1 MGQPYAAARP
11 RGCRVLLHHLFAR
24 SPIAPKES
32 HMLRR
37 LQGVQRPI
45 RLRLARALALAAAA
59 MPLGWGLPA
68 LAQDSD
74 TGGIRLNPSG
84 SAVRTIVPVEAIEQQ
99 AAQEYEQLKQEAIAK
114 RALAADNN
122 PQLMRLRAIGK
133 RLLPQTARWN
143 ERARQWQWEI
153 NLIGSRQVNAFCMP
167 GGKIAFYTGLL
178 DQLKLTDEEIAM
190 AMGHEIAHALRE
202 HARERAAKS
211 EITNLGA
218 NVISQ
223 LFGFGN
229 LGNMALGTGAHLLAL
244 RFSRADESEADL
256 IGMDIAARS
265 GYDPR
270 AAVSLWQKM
279 GQVTQSGAEFL
290 STHPSGRSRIADLEK
305 HLPEVLPLYAR
316 ATNTTVDKLPAYRA
330 NMAGLGGAP
339 VDSGDDDRQKP
350 LQR

>member
-1 MGQPYAAARP
+1 
-11 RGCRVLLHHLFAR
+11 
-24 SPIAPKES
+24 
-32 HMLRR
+32 MLRR
-37 LQGVQRPI
+37 LQGVQRPTRD
-45 RLRLARALALAAAA
+45 RLVRALALAAVAA
-59 MPLGWGLPA
+59 PMAWCLPA
-68 LAQDSD
+68 QAQDSEP
-74 TGGIRLNPSG
+74 GGIRLDRSG
-84 SAVRTIVPVEAIEQQ
+84 SAVRKIVPVEAIEQQ

-114 RALAADNN
+114 HALAAADN
-122 PQLMRLRAIGK
+122 PQLVRLRTIGK

-178 DQLKLTDEEIAM
+178 DQLKLTDDEIAM
-190 AMGHEIAHALRE
+190 AMGHEIAHALQE

-229 LGNMALGTGAHLLAL
+229 LGNMALGTGAHLLTL

-256 IGMDIAARS
+256 IGMDIAARA

-279 GQVTQSGAEFL
+279 GKVSQSGTEFL
-290 STHPSGRSRIADLEK
+290 STHPSGRNRIAELEK

-316 ATNTTVDKLPAYRA
+316 ASNTTVDRLPPYRA
-330 NMAGLGGAP
+330 NMANLGGAP